1 MRLFIGVD
9 LEPPARAAAAAV
21 SDQLRT
27 ELQRVDPDFTAR
39 WIPPA
44 NLHITLWFLGEV
56 ADDPAEAV
64 MAALRR
70 PLPDSSFPLV
80 LRGCGAFPRSG
91 PPRVLWVGVSRG
103 ADEMQGLYG
112 GLADRLVPLGFSRE
126 QRPYAPHLTLA
137 RVKESGRGTARAI
150 RQLLAGTPADCG
162 TSAVTAVTLF
172 RSRLSPRGAAYEP
185 ILRVPLA

>member
-1 MRLFIGVD
+1 VRLFIGVD
-9 LEPPARAAAAAV
+9 LDEPVRAAAAAV
-21 SDQLRT
+21 TDQLRT

-44 NLHITLWFLGEV
+44 NLHITLWFLSEV
-56 ADDPAEAV
+56 ADDAAEAV
-64 MAALRR
+64 MAALRQ
-70 PLPDSSFPLV
+70 PFPNPAFPLV

-91 PPRVLWVGVSRG
+91 PPRVLWVGVPRG
-103 ADEMQGLYG
+103 TAEMQELYG

-126 QRPYAPHLTLA
+126 QRPYSPHLTLA
-137 RVKESGRGTARAI
+137 RVKDCGRGTARSI
-150 RQLLAGTPADCG
+150 RQLLAETPADCG

-172 RSRLSPRGAAYEP
+172 RSRLSPRGASYEP

>member
-1 MRLFIGVD
+1 VRLFAGID
-9 LEPPARAAAAAV
+9 LDAPVRSAAAAAT
-21 SDQLRT
+21 DHLRA
-27 ELQRVDPDFTAR
+27 ELPRVDPDFAAR

-56 ADDPAEAV
+56 ADEAATAV
-64 MAALRR
+64 VAALRQ
-70 PLPDSSFPLV
+70 PFPTASFPLV

-103 ADEMQGLYG
+103 APEMRALYG
-112 GLADRLVPLGFSRE
+112 ELADRLVPLGFPRE
-126 QRPYAPHLTLA
+126 PRPYSPHLTVA
-137 RVKESGRGTARAI
+137 RVKASGRGTARAV
-150 RQLLAGTPADCG
+150 RQLLAETAADCG

-185 ILRVPLA
+185 ILRVPLV

>member
-9 LEPPARAAAAAV
+9 LDEPVRAAAAAV
-21 SDQLRT
+21 TDQLRT

-39 WIPPA
+39 WIPHA

-56 ADDPAEAV
+56 ADDTAEAV

-70 PLPDSSFPLV
+70 PFRDLSFPLV

-91 PPRVLWVGVSRG
+91 PPRVLWVGAPRG
-103 ADEMQGLYG
+103 AAEMQGLYE
-112 GLADRLVPLGFSRE
+112 GLSDRLVPLGFPRE
-126 QRPYAPHLTLA
+126 QRPYSPHLTLA

-150 RQLLAGTPADCG
+150 RQLLAETPADCG